1 MSRIREERAAAGL
14 CTQCGGLLDT
24 DGRMCSVCREKG
36 RLKGAESRQ
45 YYRLHGICPYCR
57 KEIIF
62 NTEKM
67 CPECRVKI
75 SIRTVAR
82 KERLTEEQNN
92 LERKKAYANMNRLR
106 TKRKAVGICVSCGK
120 RNAMENRVYCSLC
133 LAKHREYNREHYRK
147 SREICIPRHERA
159 SYGLCYI
166 CGKQLDCESRL
177 CKKCRGT
184 MTANLEKGR
193 YINAHRKTD
202 DTLISHITDKQI
214 VKEANV

>member
-24 DGRMCSVCREKG
+24 DGRMCSVCREKS
-36 RLKGAESRQ
+36 RSKEAESRQ

-62 NTEKM
+62 NAEKM
-67 CPECRVKI
+67 CPECRVERY
-75 SIRTVAR
+75 IRTAAR
-82 KERLTEEQNN
+82 KRRLTEEQNH
-92 LERKKAYANMNRLR
+92 LERKKALASMNRLR
-106 TKRKAVGICVSCGK
+106 TKRKAAGICVSCGK
-120 RNAMENRVYCSLC
+120 KNAMENRVYCSLC
-133 LAKHREYNREHYRK
+133 LAKQREYNREYYRK
-147 SREICIPRHERA
+147 SRGIYIPRHERA

-193 YINAHRKTD
+193 YINKYWK
-202 DTLISHITDKQI
+202 TDKQA
-214 VKEANV
+214 VKGVNA